1 MIHLCLWA
9 FVFTLVVQSAVWES
23 MEASIKTILL
33 EFKIF
38 QDQMTSFATEIISKL
53 HENIPSE
60 ELQIIFKNENLEV
73 RIWFQTEMD

>member
-1 MIHLCLWA
+1 M
-9 FVFTLVVQSAVWES
+9 VQSAVWES

-60 ELQIIFKNENLEV
+60 ELQIIYKNENLEV